1 MTCHLRNLR
10 APFTWEKKR
19 GRHRPICRGL
29 VAGSSEISSARK
41 ESSESYECRER
52 GGDGGYDIELLLR
65 AKYSSLVFKLVDID
79 IAVTVC
85 MVRG

>member
-1 MTCHLRNLR
+1 MY
-10 APFTWEKKR
+10 
-19 GRHRPICRGL
+19 RPICRGL

-41 ESSESYECRER
+41 ESSESRER
-52 GGDGGYDIELLLR
+52 GGDGGYDIELLR